1 MILCVNPNAAIDK
14 TVVVPHFHL
23 NDIQRP
29 QKVIALP
36 GGKGCNVARA
46 LKCLGESSVVAGWV
60 GGYAGRFIEDGLQR
74 EGIGTQF
81 VHTAAESRTCL
92 SILDPVS
99 NTLTELYEK
108 GEPISSAKITEFVDW
123 FQREVNNYSV
133 ITLSGSLPPGVP
145 LDFYGQLIQIANV
158 AHTPTLLDSHG
169 EALRQGTMAKPTIL
183 KPNRVE
189 FEGLVGQSLE
199 TIQECEKAAT
209 KVSTQY
215 ETIVVISFGADGV
228 ICAQAD
234 RIIRVRPPVV
244 KIVSAVGSGDSLL
257 AGIALGLSRSESL
270 EDLLK
275 LGVAAGTANAMSIG
289 AGIFTEHDLR
299 QVLSEIIVS

>member
-14 TVVVPHFHL
+14 TVIVPHFHL

-60 GGYAGRFIEDGLQR
+60 GGYTGRFIEEGLQQ

-81 VHTAAESRTCL
+81 VHTAMESRTCL

-108 GEPISSAKITEFVDW
+108 GEPISPAKIAEFVDW
-123 FQREVNNYSV
+123 FQREVSNYAV

-145 LDFYGQLIQIANV
+145 LDFYAQLIQIANV
-158 AHTPTLLDSHG
+158 VHTPTILDSHG
-169 EALRQGTMAKPTIL
+169 EALRQGLKAKPTII
-183 KPNRVE
+183 KPNRLE
-189 FEGLVGQSLE
+189 FEGLVGQPLK
-199 TIQECEKAAT
+199 TIQECEKVAIE
-209 KVSTQY
+209 VSTQY
-215 ETIVVISFGADGV
+215 ETIVVISLGAWGV

-234 RIIRVRPPVV
+234 RVIRVRPPVV
-244 KIVSAVGSGDSLL
+244 NIVSAVGSGDSLL
-257 AGIALGLSRSESL
+257 AGIALGLSRSEPL

-275 LGVAAGTANAMSIG
+275 LGIAAGTANAMTIG
-289 AGIFTEHDLR
+289 AGVFTEHDLR
-299 QVLSEIIVS
+299 QVLSESIVS